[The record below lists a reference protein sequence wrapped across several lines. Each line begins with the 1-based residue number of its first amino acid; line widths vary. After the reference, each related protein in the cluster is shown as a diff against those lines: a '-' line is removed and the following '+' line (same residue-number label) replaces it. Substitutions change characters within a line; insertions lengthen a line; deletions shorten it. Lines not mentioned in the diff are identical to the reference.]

1 MHRLPAMYRLVR
13 MRRTLI
19 VVTAVLLGLVSASG
33 PAAAQHRPR
42 GIPDRVMLQP
52 DDLGGAVP
60 GPVEDGLVWPL
71 LPQPCA
77 DTPVPQ
83 PVVNRTEAADL
94 DTRFR
99 VYENVAWYRGNR
111 AHMYI
116 TELKAQLARCGVGGD
131 EEGFDPVAENHL
143 GPDTVLFLGTY
154 DEGDRYVGY
163 VAAAVGHYVVV
174 VMMSDSYLGAA
185 DLTRLNGLASAAM
198 RRAAA

>member
-1 MHRLPAMYRLVR
+1 
-13 MRRTLI
+13 MRKALI
-19 VVTAVLLGLVSASG
+19 VVMTAILGLVSASG
-33 PAAAQHRPR
+33 PATAQQRPR
-42 GIPDRVMLQP
+42 GIQDRVMLQP
-52 DDLGGAVP
+52 EDLDGAVP
-60 GPVEDGLVWPL
+60 GTVEDGLAWPL

-83 PVVNRTEAADL
+83 PVVSRTQAADL

-99 VYENVAWYRGNR
+99 VYENVARYRGDG
-111 AHMYI
+111 AHAYL
-116 TELKAQLARCGVGGD
+116 TELKAQLARCGVSG
-131 EEGFDPVAENHL
+131 EAEGFDPVAEDHTA
-143 GPDTVLFLGTY
+143 PDTVLFLGTY

-163 VAAAVGHYVVV
+163 VAAAVDNYVVV